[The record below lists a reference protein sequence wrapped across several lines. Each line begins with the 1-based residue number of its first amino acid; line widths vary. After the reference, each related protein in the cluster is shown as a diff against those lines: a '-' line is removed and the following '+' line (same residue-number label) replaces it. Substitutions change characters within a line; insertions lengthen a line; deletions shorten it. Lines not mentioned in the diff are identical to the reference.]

1 MFPLTMTNW
10 EKIKPITAADQE
22 AVRVTL
28 NLKNKVQCTFLKKEN
43 SGVPPNSLFLVI
55 LIYPVKCKAENKYW
69 QRVFSTVAEA
79 FGNEI
84 SCTASAVYKNNDII
98 ETIGLHT
105 LVKIQGMGIRM
116 ITVLSLSPAIDKI
129 YLIDNFSAGSLYR
142 VGNCLQSAGGKGIN
156 VSRVLK
162 TLGADVRVLGFKAGS
177 TGEWLEKSLADLHAE
192 TRFVSVEGQSRT
204 NNNIIDKINNRE
216 TEILEEGPEINKEA
230 WEAFVQSFRRSLAES
245 QLLVCSGGLPRG
257 VGTDTYARLIA
268 EANKFG
274 VITILDSSGE
284 VLRQGIE
291 ARPYLIKPNLREL
304 NAYFNLQLK
313 TDSEIVEACR
323 KIINKGVRIVVTSMG
338 EKGAIM
344 VSEHK
349 AVKALPLEVEVAN
362 TIGSGDSMVAGICRG
377 ISEGLSE
384 VEAFKLGC
392 ACAASNTEFL
402 EIGHIDVEKV
412 DKLMKSVV
420 LQEMKI
426 E

>member
-1 MFPLTMTNW
+1 MYIL
-10 EKIKPITAADQE
+10 
-22 AVRVTL
+22 
-28 NLKNKVQCTFLKKEN
+28 LKRELGAT
-43 SGVPPNSLFLVI
+43 PNSLFLTFSFIAAV
-55 LIYPVKCKAENKYW
+55 VSTFK
-69 QRVFSTVAEA
+69 RVFSTSEEA
-79 FGNEI
+79 IRNEI

-98 ETIGLHT
+98 GTIGLYT

-177 TGEWLEKSLADLHAE
+177 TGEWLEKSLAALDAE
-192 TRFVSVEGQSRT
+192 TRFISVEGLSRT

-230 WEAFVQSFRRSLAES
+230 WAAFLDTFRCSLAES
-245 QLLVCSGGLPRG
+245 QLLVCSGGLPKG

-274 VITILDSSGE
+274 VKTILDSSGQ

-291 ARPYLIKPNLREL
+291 AGPYLIKPNLREL
-304 NAYFNLQLK
+304 NAYFDLQLEN
-313 TDSEIVEACR
+313 DRDIVEACR
-323 KIINKGVRIVVTSMG
+323 KIIKKGVRIVVTSLG

-344 VSEHK
+344 VTEDT
-349 AVKALPLEVEVAN
+349 VLKALPLKVEVAN

-384 VEAFKLGC
+384 AEAFRLGC

-412 DKLMKSVV
+412 KKLKESVV
-420 LQEMKI
+420 LQEMQI
-426 E
+426 NED